1 MSDNSKSKKFLAL
14 NLFDVSDEEQYT
26 SYFRRLAEAAQPY
39 GGTWVAFGRFRD
51 HVVGDLVPRQVLLLV
66 EWESEESFKAFRDD
80 PALADLHP
88 LREDGTSAYI
98 WQTFDGLDLFD
109 PNLSEEDIVGVLR
122 P

>member
-1 MSDNSKSKKFLAL
+1 MTANTKPGRFLAL
-14 NLFDVSDEEQYT
+14 NLFDVVDEEKYAA
-26 SYFRRLAEAAQPY
+26 YFSRLAAAAQPY
-39 GGTWVAFGRFRD
+39 GGSWVAFGRFREN
-51 HVVGDLVPRQVLLLV
+51 VTGDLVPRQVLLVV
-66 EWESEESFKAFRDD
+66 EWESEESFNAFRQD

-109 PNLSEEDIVGVLR
+109 PALSFDSIRSVLK